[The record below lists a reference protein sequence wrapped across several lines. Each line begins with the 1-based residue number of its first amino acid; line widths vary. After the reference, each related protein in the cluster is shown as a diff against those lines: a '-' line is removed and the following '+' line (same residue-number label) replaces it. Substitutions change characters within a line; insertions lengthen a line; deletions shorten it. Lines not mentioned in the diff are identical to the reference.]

1 MPRYL
6 TPQAVPEYRYNL
18 SNLSANE
25 DVPMASLDE
34 QILRTVKEIVV
45 KFIETGRLS
54 PTGFHETFREIYSTV
69 ATTVK
74 GEREVIPAAEKKP
87 PKKKTK

>member
-1 MPRYL
+1 
-6 TPQAVPEYRYNL
+6 
-18 SNLSANE
+18 
-25 DVPMASLDE
+25 MASLDE

-54 PTGFHETFREIYSTV
+54 PTGFHDAFRDIYSTV

-74 GEREVIPAAEKKP
+74 SELPPPAEATPAPKR
-87 PKKKTK
+87 KKKK